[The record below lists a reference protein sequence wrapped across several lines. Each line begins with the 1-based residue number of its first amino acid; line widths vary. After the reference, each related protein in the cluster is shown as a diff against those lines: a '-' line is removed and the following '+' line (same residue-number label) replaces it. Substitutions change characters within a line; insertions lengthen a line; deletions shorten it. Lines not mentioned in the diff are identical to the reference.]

1 MIIRGSF
8 VFICVYLTYN
18 SHVIAH
24 VILIND
30 HSWVIHVIAHVIFI
44 NDHSWVILRSLLSF
58 IGAQASKLGAWSFVS
73 LFSII

>member
-8 VFICVYLTYN
+8 VFICVYLTCN

-24 VILIND
+24 VIL
-30 HSWVIHVIAHVIFI
+30 I

-58 IGAQASKLGAWSFVS
+58 IGAQASKVGAWSFVS